1 MLDPTELYQIV
12 DAEMAGA
19 ESAEAELD
27 ASELGGSEQDGA
39 GKHRFAVL
47 VHHLQGYVD
56 AGHAGRLATEH
67 LMATFP
73 ATEVAAFDVDQ
84 LLDYRARRP
93 AMTYDRDHWADYDT
107 PKLSL
112 YALEDVSGVP
122 FLLLTGPEPD
132 TQWERFTAAVVEL
145 VDRFGVELTV
155 GLNAIPMA
163 VPHTRPAG
171 VTAHATRREL
181 IDEHE
186 QWTTV
191 AKLPGSAAALL
202 ELRLG
207 QSGHDAMG
215 LAVHVPH
222 YLSETEYPQAA
233 GTLLDHLAAS
243 AGLNLPTTALVRA
256 AVEVSAE
263 IEAKVADSEQ
273 AIKVVEA
280 LERRYDNEVSAQG
293 RSSLLAEDQPI
304 PTGDEIGA
312 EIERFLFEQDHETG

>member
-1 MLDPTELYQIV
+1 MLDPTELYRIV
-12 DAEMAGA
+12 D
-19 ESAEAELD
+19 D
-27 ASELGGSEQDGA
+27 ASAVEGRPAVDGA
-39 GKHRFAVL
+39 ADDATPGERRFPVL
-47 VHHLQGYVD
+47 VHHLQGYID

-67 LMATFP
+67 LMATFA
-73 ATEVAAFDVDQ
+73 ATEVATFDVDQ

-112 YALEDVSGVP
+112 YALEDVSGSP

-132 TQWERFTAAVVEL
+132 AQWERFIAAVTEL
-145 VDRFGVELTV
+145 VDHFGVELTV
-155 GLNAIPMA
+155 GLNAI
-163 VPHTRPAG
+163 
-171 VTAHATRREL
+171 TAHATRREL

-186 QWTTV
+186 RWSTV

-207 QSGHDAMG
+207 QTGHDAMG

-243 AGLNLPTTALVRA
+243 SGLHLPTGELVRA
-256 AVEVSAE
+256 AVDVGAE
-263 IEAKVADSEQ
+263 IEAKVANSEQ

-280 LERRYDNEVSAQG
+280 LERRYDDGVSAQG
-293 RSSLLAEDQPI
+293 RPSLLADDQPV

-312 EIERFLFEQDHETG
+312 EIERFLFEQDSETG